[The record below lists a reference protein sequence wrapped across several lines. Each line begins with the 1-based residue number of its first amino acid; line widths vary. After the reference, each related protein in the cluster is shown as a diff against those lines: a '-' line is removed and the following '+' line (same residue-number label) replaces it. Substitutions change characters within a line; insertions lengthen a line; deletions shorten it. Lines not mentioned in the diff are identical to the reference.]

1 MAGEINGTNVILQ
14 NGTGAIVGQMEMTT
28 TIAGSP
34 IDISN
39 KSAGDFITLMNNEV
53 AGKQVTFSGS
63 LVYNDNAQFRKIRA
77 DRISGAQ
84 DTYTMTY
91 VSDASTDESFSATCS
106 VTDLSDTIPHG
117 DKITTS
123 VTFSSSG
130 AYTHTEAS

>member
-14 NGTGAIVGQMEMTT
+14 NSTGAIVGQMEMTT

-53 AGKQVTFSGS
+53 AGKQVTFSGP
-63 LVYNDNAQFRKIRA
+63 LVYNDDAQFRKIRA

-106 VTDLSDTIPHG
+106 VTDMSDTIPHG

-130 AYTHTEAS
+130 AYTHTEA